1 MISGA
6 SADQL
11 QSADRKLSRTVLL
24 NSVMFIL
31 GFSAVFIALGAVAT
45 GIGQFM
51 NIYRRQLMQVAG
63 IVIIIFGLH
72 LIGVFQIKALLADK
86 RLHEIKGSGTALGA
100 FLIGFAFAFGWT
112 PCIGPILAGVLA
124 IAGSQDTVIKGV
136 LVAGGVFGGIGGAV
150 PADVTGR
157 GAIPC
162 ILFAVPPASAH
173 GGGGQRSIPGD
184 RRSADSY
191 PALHYFVELSFVPES
206 FLTLRLF
213 VKKNVAVLGFAV
225 VVIAAMLFIGSNIAR
240 KRQAEAARSGSLV
253 AGQIVGKP
261 APDFT
266 LKTLDGK
273 TLTLSD
279 LRGKT
284 VVLNFWATWCPPCK
298 VELPWFV
305 DLQKQYGPQGLQI
318 VGISEDEGGKDKVV
332 QFVKEMGVNYTIA
345 VDDSSVSP
353 KYGDVEDLPTTFYID
368 RNGKIVA
375 FAMGLLDRSE
385 IEQKMKAAL
394 AQ

>member
-1 MISGA
+1 M
-6 SADQL
+6 
-11 QSADRKLSRTVLL
+11 
-24 NSVMFIL
+24 
-31 GFSAVFIALGAVAT
+31 
-45 GIGQFM
+45 
-51 NIYRRQLMQVAG
+51 
-63 IVIIIFGLH
+63 
-72 LIGVFQIKALLADK
+72 
-86 RLHEIKGSGTALGA
+86 
-100 FLIGFAFAFGWT
+100 
-112 PCIGPILAGVLA
+112 
-124 IAGSQDTVIKGV
+124 
-136 LVAGGVFGGIGGAV
+136 
-150 PADVTGR
+150 
-157 GAIPC
+157 
-162 ILFAVPPASAH
+162 
-173 GGGGQRSIPGD
+173 
-184 RRSADSY
+184 
-191 PALHYFVELSFVPES
+191 
-206 FLTLRLF
+206 
-213 VKKNVAVLGFAV
+213 KKNVAVLGFAV